1 MRGGKWGLGQEPR
14 KRWSC
19 QCPARFAV
27 LCARPPPPPPSPPLA
42 GPSRAPGGPSAQSS
56 PPNFDL
62 GGRLVPPP
70 SLRRSPAP
78 LCKSGSK
85 LLAAAVARRASWA
98 ELWGARQDGEEL
110 GGWMA
115 QGVQPNPVLSSLR
128 HSWSCSLSKMLF
140 WHNQLEHLWPSPRE
154 LYRGPPSSLLRPW
167 LLQGY
172 LLQQTVGSL
181 EGESGRKSQSL
192 LEEGVD
198 RAEASR
204 AFLFQEE
211 LANIPRAEQPCPVF
225 QYVLCAATSLAQVN
239 QGALDLGMERG
250 ERGASQSYE
259 VQMLCNPRLV
269 DATQEPR
276 LLKSVVRVVFHDRRL
291 QYTEQQQLDG
301 WRWSWPGDRILD
313 ITLLPACQ
321 SVPAD
326 IPLSV
331 GVLEPQ
337 VLPSQLNTVE
347 FYWDP
352 TKRTSLFLHVHCIS
366 TKFTRKKAGEKS
378 VPFCLQIDTF
388 KPSDKELPLEHL
400 HSAGCLLK
408 VFKPKGADRKLK
420 TDREK
425 IEKQPVHERNK
436 YQTACESTIFMECS
450 PWPELVSGA
459 HLPLSP
465 FALTSPHSCKLLS
478 PERLCSSP
486 SFTLDTL
493 GGSLALV
500 SLPPTPN
507 SSKAFSAVPSFS
519 IIGWPCPLVD
529 RCGMATDRKMVAGLN
544 PGASVL
550 ETQQWLHRHWFS
562 SYWRLLA
569 SFTGTDL
576 LKLTPQDLIQICG
589 AADGIR
595 LFNTLRARPIRH
607 QLTLYVAQ
615 ETCRQDDEVP
625 KNPDSGE
632 VLGS

>member
-1 MRGGKWGLGQEPR
+1 MADVCKYCSVGDLHLEGCLLEARAAEWGP
-14 KRWSC
+14 
-19 QCPARFAV
+19 
-27 LCARPPPPPPSPPLA
+27 
-42 GPSRAPGGPSAQSS
+42 
-56 PPNFDL
+56 
-62 GGRLVPPP
+62 
-70 SLRRSPAP
+70 
-78 LCKSGSK
+78 
-85 LLAAAVARRASWA
+85 
-98 ELWGARQDGEEL
+98 
-110 GGWMA
+110 
-115 QGVQPNPVLSSLR
+115 
-128 HSWSCSLSKMLF
+128 
-140 WHNQLEHLWPSPRE
+140 
-154 LYRGPPSSLLRPW
+154 LRPW

-204 AFLFQEE
+204 AFLSQEE

-239 QGALDLGMERG
+239 QGALGLGMERG
-250 ERGASQSYE
+250 ERGLVPKCHGTLLCPQS
-259 VQMLCNPRLV
+259 M
-269 DATQEPR
+269 
-276 LLKSVVRVVFHDRRL
+276 VRVVFHDRRL

-301 WRWSWPGDRILD
+301 WRWSRPGDRILD
-313 ITLLPACQ
+313 IN
-321 SVPAD
+321 

-352 TKRTSLFLHVHCIS
+352 TKRTSLFLQVHCIS
-366 TKFTRKKAGEKS
+366 TKFTRKKVGEKS
-378 VPFCLQIDTF
+378 IPFCLQIDTF

-420 TDREK
+420 TDWEK
-425 IEKQPVHERNK
+425 IEKQPVHERNN

-450 PWPELVSGA
+450 PWPEPVSGA

-478 PERLCSSP
+478 LESGSYPLPPLVSGLSSP
-486 SFTLDTL
+486 N
-493 GGSLALV
+493 LAL
-500 SLPPTPN
+500 SD
-507 SSKAFSAVPSFS
+507 FS
-519 IIGWPCPLVD
+519 
-529 RCGMATDRKMVAGLN
+529 
-544 PGASVL
+544 
-550 ETQQWLHRHWFS
+550 
-562 SYWRLLA
+562 
-569 SFTGTDL
+569 GTDL

-607 QLTLYVAQ
+607 RLTLYVAQ
-615 ETCRQDDEVP
+615 ETSVTLPSGQWHPPLTPAPVLPTPPGFYQEISLDELSAVELLGKLAELLALP
-625 KNPDSGE
+625 ANQVHRLFHQGPGGILILLSDQVNPFFFKLLSVQNLDGYYL
-632 VLGS
+632 VLT

>member
-1 MRGGKWGLGQEPR
+1 MADVCKYCSVGDLHLEGCLLEARAAEWGP
-14 KRWSC
+14 
-19 QCPARFAV
+19 
-27 LCARPPPPPPSPPLA
+27 
-42 GPSRAPGGPSAQSS
+42 
-56 PPNFDL
+56 
-62 GGRLVPPP
+62 
-70 SLRRSPAP
+70 
-78 LCKSGSK
+78 
-85 LLAAAVARRASWA
+85 
-98 ELWGARQDGEEL
+98 
-110 GGWMA
+110 
-115 QGVQPNPVLSSLR
+115 
-128 HSWSCSLSKMLF
+128 
-140 WHNQLEHLWPSPRE
+140 
-154 LYRGPPSSLLRPW
+154 LRPW

-239 QGALDLGMERG
+239 QGALGLGMERG
-250 ERGASQSYE
+250 ERGL
-259 VQMLCNPRLV
+259 VPKCHGTLLCP
-269 DATQEPR
+269 Q
-276 LLKSVVRVVFHDRRL
+276 SVVRVVFHDRRL

-313 ITLLPACQ
+313 IN
-321 SVPAD
+321 

-366 TKFTRKKAGEKS
+366 TKFTRKKVGEKS

-436 YQTACESTIFMECS
+436 YQTACESTIFMEVRVLGSGGRGGENILIVHVRKLRPQVLRLLHDHQHPHIHTSES
-450 PWPELVSGA
+450 P
-459 HLPLSP
+459 P

-478 PERLCSSP
+478 PEREKPSTQETNSGSYPLPPLVSGLSSP
-486 SFTLDTL
+486 N
-493 GGSLALV
+493 LAL
-500 SLPPTPN
+500 SD
-507 SSKAFSAVPSFS
+507 FS
-519 IIGWPCPLVD
+519 
-529 RCGMATDRKMVAGLN
+529 
-544 PGASVL
+544 
-550 ETQQWLHRHWFS
+550 
-562 SYWRLLA
+562 
-569 SFTGTDL
+569 GTDL

-595 LFNTLRARPIRH
+595 LFNTLRARCWALPTR
-607 QLTLYVAQ
+607 LTLYVAQ
-615 ETCRQDDEVP
+615 ETSVTLPSGQWHPPLTLAPVLPTPPGFYQEISLDELSAIELLGKLAELLALPANQVHRLFHQGP
-625 KNPDSGE
+625 GGILILLSDQVNPFFFKLLSVQNLDGYYL
-632 VLGS
+632 VLT

>member
-1 MRGGKWGLGQEPR
+1 
-14 KRWSC
+14 
-19 QCPARFAV
+19 
-27 LCARPPPPPPSPPLA
+27 
-42 GPSRAPGGPSAQSS
+42 
-56 PPNFDL
+56 
-62 GGRLVPPP
+62 
-70 SLRRSPAP
+70 
-78 LCKSGSK
+78 
-85 LLAAAVARRASWA
+85 
-98 ELWGARQDGEEL
+98 
-110 GGWMA
+110 MA

-154 LYRGPPSSLLRPW
+154 LYCGLLSSLLRPW

-239 QGALDLGMERG
+239 QGALGLGMERG

-259 VQMLCNPRLV
+259 VQMLCNPKLV

-276 LLKSVVRVVFHDRRL
+276 LLKSVVHVVFHDRHL

-366 TKFTRKKAGEKS
+366 TKFTRKKVGEKS

-436 YQTACESTIFMECS
+436 YQTACESTIFME
-450 PWPELVSGA
+450 V
-459 HLPLSP
+459 
-465 FALTSPHSCKLLS
+465 
-478 PERLCSSP
+478 R
-486 SFTLDTL
+486 
-493 GGSLALV
+493 
-500 SLPPTPN
+500 
-507 SSKAFSAVPSFS
+507 
-519 IIGWPCPLVD
+519 
-529 RCGMATDRKMVAGLN
+529 
-544 PGASVL
+544 
-550 ETQQWLHRHWFS
+550 
-562 SYWRLLA
+562 
-569 SFTGTDL
+569 
-576 LKLTPQDLIQICG
+576 
-589 AADGIR
+589 
-595 LFNTLRARPIRH
+595 
-607 QLTLYVAQ
+607 
-615 ETCRQDDEVP
+615 
-625 KNPDSGE
+625 
-632 VLGS
+632 VLGSGGRGGENILIVHVRKLRPQVLRLLHDHQHPHIHTSESPFPARTNCSAYS

>member
-1 MRGGKWGLGQEPR
+1 MADVCKYCSVGDLHLEGCLLEARAAEWGP
-14 KRWSC
+14 
-19 QCPARFAV
+19 
-27 LCARPPPPPPSPPLA
+27 
-42 GPSRAPGGPSAQSS
+42 
-56 PPNFDL
+56 
-62 GGRLVPPP
+62 
-70 SLRRSPAP
+70 
-78 LCKSGSK
+78 
-85 LLAAAVARRASWA
+85 
-98 ELWGARQDGEEL
+98 
-110 GGWMA
+110 
-115 QGVQPNPVLSSLR
+115 
-128 HSWSCSLSKMLF
+128 
-140 WHNQLEHLWPSPRE
+140 
-154 LYRGPPSSLLRPW
+154 LRPW

-250 ERGASQSYE
+250 ERG
-259 VQMLCNPRLV
+259 
-269 DATQEPR
+269 
-276 LLKSVVRVVFHDRRL
+276 SVVRVVFHDRRL

-313 ITLLPACQ
+313 IN
-321 SVPAD
+321 

-436 YQTACESTIFMECS
+436 YQTACESTIFMEVRVMS
-450 PWPELVSGA
+450 
-459 HLPLSP
+459 LPSQTWDP
-465 FALTSPHSCKLLS
+465 QGQGCF
-478 PERLCSSP
+478 P
-486 SFTLDTL
+486 STLFSVHGTT
-493 GGSLALV
+493 V
-500 SLPPTPN
+500 SL
-507 SSKAFSAVPSFS
+507 
-519 IIGWPCPLVD
+519 GPLF
-529 RCGMATDRKMVAGLN
+529 MPQGLN

-550 ETQQWLHRHWFS
+550 ETQQWLLIGTGSPPSDFS
-562 SYWRLLA
+562 
-569 SFTGTDL
+569 GTDL

-595 LFNTLRARPIRH
+595 LFNTLRARCWALPTR
-607 QLTLYVAQ
+607 LTLYVAQ
-615 ETCRQDDEVP
+615 ETSVTLPSGQWHPPLTLAPVLPTPPGFYQEISLDELSAVELLGKLAELLALP
-625 KNPDSGE
+625 ANQVHCLFHQGPGGILILLSDQVNPFFFKLLSVQNLDGYYL
-632 VLGS
+632 VLT